1 MNLYDILGLSTNR
14 ELAIA
19 TWLILF
25 IILTDILS
33 IYNKDLRKSICDF
46 FKTLLSK
53 PLRILIITI
62 VIYFAVVTYLFSIL
76 SFKKNTLLATMVGF
90 VLGCGYA
97 VLKFLLDNRLRTKE
111 EAEKY
116 LGIPVFAELPEV

>member
-1 MNLYDILGLSTNR
+1 
-14 ELAIA
+14 
-19 TWLILF
+19 
-25 IILTDILS
+25 
-33 IYNKDLRKSICDF
+33 
-46 FKTLLSK
+46 
-53 PLRILIITI
+53 
-62 VIYFAVVTYLFSIL
+62 
-76 SFKKNTLLATMVGF
+76 MVGF